1 MDTASE
7 NTEVQTEQSAPV
19 TDTENVEL
27 TKSETTE
34 PKLERKDGKMYVEG
48 VGRVYTRDDTSK
60 IAANAKNEAVNGLL
74 RELDVDSLDQVRD
87 VISTLKSHGEEG
99 EGNSL
104 DVRALKQTVAKRE
117 ATLEELT
124 AQVGSLKNELLL
136 KDHIGNLN
144 TAMPGSWTPDQRTAV
159 LDLMKARDMFA
170 VEGDQFQLRNG
181 NEYLTVDGERPDYAS
196 AVDVIAKTLGL
207 NTGKRGV
214 DVVKVDG
221 TDSGT
226 ESVKTIKPIDESRL
240 KADAEYRSAYMNL
253 RSFSN
258 TPRQD
263 ISHNMIS
270 KQLETMRKQRQ
281 R

>member
-7 NTEVQTEQSAPV
+7 NTEVQTEQTAPV
-19 TDTENVEL
+19 TDTENVTP

-34 PKLERKDGKMYVEG
+34 PKLEMKDSKMFVNG
-48 VGRVYTRDDTSK
+48 NRVYSRDDTSK

-74 RELDVDSLDQVRD
+74 RELDVDSLDQVKD
-87 VISTLKSHGEEG
+87 VISTLKSHNAEEG
-99 EGNSL
+99 ENSL
-104 DVRALKQTVAKRE
+104 DVKALKQTVAKRE

-124 AQVGSLKNELLL
+124 AQVGSLKQELLL

-144 TAMPGSWTPDQRTAV
+144 TAMPGSWTPDQRSAV

-181 NEYLTVDGERPDYAS
+181 EEYLTVDGEKPDYAS
-196 AVDVIAKTLGL
+196 AVDVVAKTLGL

-221 TDSGT
+221 SDSVDNRT
-226 ESVKTIKPIDESRL
+226 VKPLDEARL
-240 KADAEYRSAYMNL
+240 KTDAEYRSAYMNL
-253 RSFSN
+253 RQYSN
-258 TPRQD
+258 AARAD
-263 ISHNMIS
+263 ISHNMVS
-270 KQLETMRKQRQ
+270 KQLDNMRKQRQ
-281 R
+281 G

>member
-7 NTEVQTEQSAPV
+7 NTEVQTEQTAPV
-19 TDTENVEL
+19 TDTENVTT

-34 PKLERKDGKMYVEG
+34 PKLEMKDSKMFVNG
-48 VGRVYTRDDTSK
+48 NRVYSRDDTSK

-74 RELDVDSLDQVRD
+74 RELDVDSLDQVKD
-87 VISTLKSHGEEG
+87 VISTLKSHNAEEG
-99 EGNSL
+99 ENSL
-104 DVRALKQTVAKRE
+104 DVKALKQTVAKRE

-124 AQVGSLKNELLL
+124 AQVGSLKQELLL

-144 TAMPGSWTPDQRTAV
+144 TAMPGSWTPDQRSAV

-181 NEYLTVDGERPDYAS
+181 EEYLTVDGEKPDYAS
-196 AVDVIAKTLGL
+196 AVDVVAKTLGL

-221 TDSGT
+221 S
-226 ESVKTIKPIDESRL
+226 ESVDNRTVKPLDETRL
-240 KADAEYRSAYMNL
+240 KTDAEYRAAYMNL
-253 RSFSN
+253 RQYSN
-258 TPRQD
+258 ASRAD
-263 ISHNMIS
+263 ISHNMVS
-270 KQLETMRKQRQ
+270 KQLDNMRKQRQ
-281 R
+281 G

>member
-7 NTEVQTEQSAPV
+7 NTEVQTEQTAPV
-19 TDTENVEL
+19 TDTENVTP

-34 PKLERKDGKMYVEG
+34 PKLEMKDSKMFVNG
-48 VGRVYTRDDTSK
+48 NRVYSRDDTSK

-74 RELDVDSLDQVRD
+74 RELDVDSLDQVKD
-87 VISTLKSHGEEG
+87 VISTLKSHNAEEG
-99 EGNSL
+99 ENSL
-104 DVRALKQTVAKRE
+104 DVKALKQTVAKRE

-124 AQVGSLKNELLL
+124 AQVGSLKQELLL

-144 TAMPGSWTPDQRTAV
+144 TAMPGSWTPDQRSAV

-181 NEYLTVDGERPDYAS
+181 EEYLTVDGEKPDYAS
-196 AVDVIAKTLGL
+196 AVDVVAKSLGL

-221 TDSGT
+221 SDSVDNRT
-226 ESVKTIKPIDESRL
+226 VKPLDEARL
-240 KADAEYRSAYMNL
+240 KTDAEYRSAYMNL
-253 RSFSN
+253 RQYSN
-258 TPRQD
+258 AARAD
-263 ISHNMIS
+263 ISHNMVS
-270 KQLETMRKQRQ
+270 KQLDNMRKQRQ
-281 R
+281 G

>member
-7 NTEVQTEQSAPV
+7 NTEVQTEQTAPV
-19 TDTENVEL
+19 TDTENVTL

-34 PKLERKDGKMYVEG
+34 PKLEHKDGKMYVEG

-60 IAANAKNEAVNGLL
+60 IAANAKHEAVNGLL

-87 VISTLKSHGEEG
+87 VISTLKSHNSEEG
-99 EGNSL
+99 DNSL

-124 AQVGSLKNELLL
+124 AQVGSLKQELLM

-144 TAMPGSWTPDQRTAV
+144 TAMPGSWTPDQKTAV

-181 NEYLTVDGERPDYAS
+181 NEYLTVDGEKPDYAS
-196 AVDVIAKTLGL
+196 AVDVVAQTLGL

-214 DVVKVDG
+214 DVVSVDATNNG
-221 TDSGT
+221 ADRT
-226 ESVKTIKPIDESRL
+226 VKPLDEARL
-240 KADAEYRSAYMNL
+240 KTDAEYRTAYMNL
-253 RSFSN
+253 RQFSN
-258 TPRQD
+258 TPR
-263 ISHNMIS
+263 SSVTHNMVS
-270 KQLETMRKQRQ
+270 KQLDKMRKQRQ
-281 R
+281 G

>member
-7 NTEVQTEQSAPV
+7 NTEVQTDQTAPV
-19 TDTENVEL
+19 TDTENVTL

-34 PKLERKDGKMYVEG
+34 PKLEHKDGKMYVEG

-60 IAANAKNEAVNGLL
+60 IAANAKHEAVNGLL

-87 VISTLKSHGEEG
+87 VISTLKSHNSEEG
-99 EGNSL
+99 DNSL

-124 AQVGSLKNELLL
+124 AQVGSLKQELLM

-181 NEYLTVDGERPDYAS
+181 GEYLTVDGEKPDYAS
-196 AVDVIAKTLGL
+196 AVDVVAQTLGL

-214 DVVKVDG
+214 DVVSVDATNNG
-221 TDSGT
+221 ADRT
-226 ESVKTIKPIDESRL
+226 VKPLDEARL
-240 KADAEYRSAYMNL
+240 KTDAEYRTAYMNL
-253 RSFSN
+253 RQFSN
-258 TPRQD
+258 TPR
-263 ISHNMIS
+263 SSVTHNMVS
-270 KQLETMRKQRQ
+270 KQLDKMRKQRQ
-281 R
+281 G

>member
-7 NTEVQTEQSAPV
+7 NTEVQTEQTAPV
-19 TDTENVEL
+19 TDTENVTT

-34 PKLERKDGKMYVEG
+34 PKLEMKDSKMFVNG
-48 VGRVYTRDDTSK
+48 NRVYSRDDTSK

-74 RELDVDSLDQVRD
+74 RELDVDSLDQVKD
-87 VISTLKSHGEEG
+87 VISTLKSHNAEEG
-99 EGNSL
+99 ENSL
-104 DVRALKQTVAKRE
+104 DVKALKQTVAKRE

-124 AQVGSLKNELLL
+124 AQVGSLKQELLL

-144 TAMPGSWTPDQRTAV
+144 TAMPGSWTPDQRSAV

-181 NEYLTVDGERPDYAS
+181 EEYLTVDGEKPDYAS
-196 AVDVIAKTLGL
+196 AVDVVAKTLGL

-221 TDSGT
+221 SDSVDNRT
-226 ESVKTIKPIDESRL
+226 VKPLDEARL
-240 KADAEYRSAYMNL
+240 KTDAEYRAAYMNL
-253 RSFSN
+253 RQYSN
-258 TPRQD
+258 ASRAD
-263 ISHNMIS
+263 ISHNMVS
-270 KQLETMRKQRQ
+270 KQLDNMRKQRQ
-281 R
+281 G

>member
-7 NTEVQTEQSAPV
+7 NTEVQTDQTAPV

-144 TAMPGSWTPDQRTAV
+144 TAMPGSWTPDQKTAV

-221 TDSGT
+221 S
-226 ESVKTIKPIDESRL
+226 ESVDNRTVKPLDETRL
-240 KADAEYRSAYMNL
+240 KTDAEYRAAYMNL
-253 RSFSN
+253 RQYSN
-258 TPRQD
+258 ASRID
-263 ISHNMIS
+263 ISHNMVS
-270 KQLETMRKQRQ
+270 KQLDKMRKQRQ
-281 R
+281 G

>member
-7 NTEVQTEQSAPV
+7 NTEVQTDQTAPV
-19 TDTENVEL
+19 TDTENVTL
-27 TKSETTE
+27 TQSETIE
-34 PKLERKDGKMYVEG
+34 PRLEMKDSKMFVNG
-48 VGRVYTRDDTSK
+48 NRVYSRDDTSK

-144 TAMPGSWTPDQRTAV
+144 TAMPGSWTPDQKTAV

-214 DVVKVDG
+214 DIVKVDA
-221 TDSGT
+221 TDSGADKT
-226 ESVKTIKPIDESRL
+226 VKPLDEARL
-240 KADAEYRSAYMNL
+240 KTDAEYRTAYMNL
-253 RSFSN
+253 RQFSN
-258 TPRQD
+258 TPR
-263 ISHNMIS
+263 SSVTHNMVS
-270 KQLETMRKQRQ
+270 KQLDKMRKQRQ
-281 R
+281 G

>member
-7 NTEVQTEQSAPV
+7 NTEVQTEQTAPV
-19 TDTENVEL
+19 TDTENVTT

-34 PKLERKDGKMYVEG
+34 PKLEMKDSKMFVNG
-48 VGRVYTRDDTSK
+48 NRVYSRDDTSK

-74 RELDVDSLDQVRD
+74 RELDVDSLDQVKD
-87 VISTLKSHGEEG
+87 VISTLKSHNAEEG
-99 EGNSL
+99 ENSL
-104 DVRALKQTVAKRE
+104 DVKALKQTVAKRE

-124 AQVGSLKNELLL
+124 AQVGSLKQELLL

-144 TAMPGSWTPDQRTAV
+144 TAMPGSWTPDQRSAV

-181 NEYLTVDGERPDYAS
+181 EEYLTVDGEKPDYAS
-196 AVDVIAKTLGL
+196 AVDVVAKSLGL

-221 TDSGT
+221 SDSVDNRT
-226 ESVKTIKPIDESRL
+226 VKPLDEARL
-240 KADAEYRSAYMNL
+240 KTDAEYRAAYMNL
-253 RSFSN
+253 RQYSN
-258 TPRQD
+258 ASRSD
-263 ISHNMIS
+263 ISHNMVS
-270 KQLETMRKQRQ
+270 KQLDNMRKQRQ
-281 R
+281 G